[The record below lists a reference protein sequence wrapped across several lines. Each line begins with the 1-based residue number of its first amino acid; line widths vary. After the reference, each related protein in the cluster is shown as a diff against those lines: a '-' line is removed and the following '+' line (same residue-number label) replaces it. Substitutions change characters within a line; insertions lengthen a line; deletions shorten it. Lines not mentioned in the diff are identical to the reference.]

1 MGIIAVRW
9 KNWRLYRHVET
20 DAWQLF
26 DLDKDPKE
34 KQDVAN
40 RFSEVVERLA
50 RKHAE
55 WKSTLAP
62 CWEKSEEKK
71 YKNPGPTTPKGYG
84 WVMTDGRAVPPK
96 IEK

>member
-40 RFSEVVERLA
+40 RFSEVVSGSPENTLNRKARWHLA
-50 RKHAE
+50 GKSRK
-55 WKSTLAP
+55 
-62 CWEKSEEKK
+62 KK
-71 YKNPGPTTPKGYG
+71 NIKTPA
-84 WVMTDGRAVPPK
+84 RRPPK
-96 IEK
+96 DTAG